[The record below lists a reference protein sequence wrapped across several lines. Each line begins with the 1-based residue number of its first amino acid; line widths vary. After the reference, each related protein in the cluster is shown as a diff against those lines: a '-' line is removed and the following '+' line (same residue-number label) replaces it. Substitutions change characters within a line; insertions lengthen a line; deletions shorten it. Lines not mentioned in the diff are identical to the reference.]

1 VRLDLLDETGA
12 LQRVALEH
20 SDPDKRWLA
29 EALQQR
35 YPPELDAEAG
45 LAAVLRHG
53 TPVLVRHDKVLTAG
67 ARDAEHLRLL
77 RELGMRT
84 AMMVALQTLDDTIGA
99 LTLVNSESHRSFN
112 EGDLA
117 FAQELATRAATAVHN
132 ARLYRDRR

>member
-1 VRLDLLDETGA
+1 MRPA
-12 LQRVALEH
+12 RSSASPPEH
-20 SDPDKRWLA
+20 SDPDKRRLA
-29 EALQQR
+29 EALQER
-35 YPPELDAEAG
+35 YPPDLDAEAG
-45 LAAVLRHG
+45 LAAILRHG
-53 TPVLVRHDKVLTAG
+53 APVLVRHVTDEVLTAG

-99 LTLVNSESHRSFN
+99 LTLINSESHRSFN

-117 FAQELATRAATAVHN
+117 FAQELATRAATAVHD